1 MTRVSKPTGR
11 MCIQRVPVGEREC
24 SGARY
29 CWIRCSHL
37 KYTPNVYECQIS
49 RAFKTFRELPDG
61 QLIASSCPMNEGG
74 C

>member
-1 MTRVSKPTGR
+1 MKRDPKPTGR
-11 MCIQRVPVGEREC
+11 MCIQRVAVGEREC
-24 SGARY
+24 SNPRY

-37 KYTPNVYECQIS
+37 QYTPNVYTCLVS
-49 RAFKTFRELPDG
+49 RAFKTFKELPDG